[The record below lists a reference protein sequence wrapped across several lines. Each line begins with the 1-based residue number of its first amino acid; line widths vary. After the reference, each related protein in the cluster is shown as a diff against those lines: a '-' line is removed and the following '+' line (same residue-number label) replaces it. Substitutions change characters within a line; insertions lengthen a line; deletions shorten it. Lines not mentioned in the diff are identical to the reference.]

1 MHSMWASPRCN
12 PAKSRKS
19 KTTCYGTVFDS
30 VSMLKRKVN
39 LYIGMSRVVAPKA
52 KVCKIY
58 LAFAQTGI
66 LNVP

>member
-1 MHSMWASPRCN
+1 MLLTVSRCYN
-12 PAKSRKS
+12 
-19 KTTCYGTVFDS
+19 
-30 VSMLKRKVN
+30 LKVN

-52 KVCKIY
+52 KVCKMY